1 MCNSSGNVVKEQKQM
16 LAHSRGS
23 LSSLM
28 YSGFH
33 SWIAV
38 LWKDFNERKLKF
50 NVQTKLSG
58 YQDSYLLVC
67 PENVLSFL
75 KNPLG

>member
-1 MCNSSGNVVKEQKQM
+1 VETFIIKVRKENENNLQHFCMCNSSGNVVKEQKQM

-38 LWKDFNERKLKF
+38 LWKDFHERKLKF
-50 NVQTKLSG
+50 NI
-58 YQDSYLLVC
+58 
-67 PENVLSFL
+67 
-75 KNPLG
+75 